1 MVNKQNKG
9 KWCQQPRS
17 CKFLFVQKL
26 FHALYHGLYV
36 PHKIFS
42 LFYKREKLRKY
53 FSMLAHAICLFSM
66 MTHAIYLFSMIAHTI
81 CLFSMITH
89 AICLFSEIA
98 LANCLFS
105 MVTTCCL
112 SFSVIPHANCLFS
125 DSMIA
130 CAITEK
136 RQIACV
142 IMEKYFRGGS
152 FTASC
157 NNFEECLHNVIKQRG
172 VSYLEAQ
179 VHIQKNA

>member
-53 FSMLAHAICLFSM
+53 FSMIAHAIC
-66 MTHAIYLFSMIAHTI
+66 LFSMIAHTI
-81 CLFSMITH
+81 CLFSTITH
-89 AICLFSEIA
+89 AICL
-98 LANCLFS
+98 
-105 MVTTCCL
+105 
-112 SFSVIPHANCLFS
+112 FSVIPHANCLFS

-130 CAITEK
+130 CAVTEK
-136 RQIACV
+136 RQIACA
-142 IMEKYFRGGS
+142 IMEKYFRGS
-152 FTASC
+152 S
-157 NNFEECLHNVIKQRG
+157 L
-172 VSYLEAQ
+172 LENSEILCGTYKPPQ
-179 VHIQKNA
+179 V

>member
-1 MVNKQNKG
+1 MINKQNKG

-53 FSMLAHAICLFSM
+53 FSMIAHAIC
-66 MTHAIYLFSMIAHTI
+66 LFSMIAHTI
-81 CLFSMITH
+81 CLFSTITHATCIFSVIVLADCLFSMVTH
-89 AICLFSEIA
+89 AICLFS
-98 LANCLFS
+98 
-105 MVTTCCL
+105 
-112 SFSVIPHANCLFS
+112 VISHANCLFS

-136 RQIACV
+136 RQIDCV
-142 IMEKYFRGGS
+142 IMEKYFHGS
-152 FTASC
+152 S
-157 NNFEECLHNVIKQRG
+157 L
-172 VSYLEAQ
+172 LENSEILCGTYKPPQ
-179 VHIQKNA
+179 V